1 MNAAFLVVILAL
13 LWAAMTGSFSGV
25 NLVFGAVV
33 GGVIV
38 LLLRKSLFGSGSLRR
53 AGRILSLLG
62 LFFYELL
69 ASAIR
74 VALIVLRPDMQKVI
88 RPAIVAVP
96 LSVRSDVEITLLAN
110 LITLTPGTLSVDIS
124 ADRSELYVHTLL
136 FTDRDALI
144 AEIKNGFE
152 KKVLEVFQ

>member
-13 LWAAMTGSFSGV
+13 LWAAMTGSFSGI

-33 GGVIV
+33 GGAIV
-38 LLLRKSLFGSGSLRR
+38 LLLRKSLLSSGSLRR
-53 AGRILSLLG
+53 AGHIVSLFG
-62 LFFYELL
+62 LFFYELM

-88 RPAIVAVP
+88 CPAIVAVP

-124 ADRSELYVHTLL
+124 ADRSKLYVHTLL

-152 KKVLEVFQ
+152 KKVLEIFQ